1 MRSCLKHTGWKLH
14 KREKARGKECHI
26 LAKFSLYSYIIRHNL
41 CLVGMVILLCNLGS
55 RVRAGQVIRVQE
67 KYSVNCKQAMIWGMW
82 RGAFQK
88 YNAVSPPGFKHF
100 VIVKYF
106 TAEGLKPHLA
116 RASAGASLN
125 SICSRDWPWPPD
137 FPVSTSPVLGF
148 LGFTISPVV
157 CGAGDRT
164 QGLTILSKLSSNWA
178 TPRTPIY
185 SISWGC
191 KIITCFNIYLKLTKK
206 YKVILSVVYLGSSKR
221 QMDMA
226 PTWSNCSLL
235 SFSPHTAAS
244 PTWPVEEF
252 CSFLQSHV
260 RSVLGPPPTDW
271 KWAFFHIYI
280 YFWGL
285 NPGPLSYTQA

>member
-14 KREKARGKECHI
+14 KTEKARGKECHI
-26 LAKFSLYSYIIRHNL
+26 LAKFSLYSYISHNL

-67 KYSVNCKQAMIWGMW
+67 KYSANCKQAMIWGMW

-125 SICSRDWPWPPD
+125 SICSRDWPWPCD

-178 TPRTPIY
+178 TLRTPLY

-235 SFSPHTAAS
+235 SFSPHTAVS
-244 PTWPVEEF
+244 PTWLFFSSVICEI
-252 CSFLQSHV
+252 CSWPSPYWLEMSIF
-260 RSVLGPPPTDW
+260 P
-271 KWAFFHIYI
+271 YI
-280 YFWGL
+280 YFWEL